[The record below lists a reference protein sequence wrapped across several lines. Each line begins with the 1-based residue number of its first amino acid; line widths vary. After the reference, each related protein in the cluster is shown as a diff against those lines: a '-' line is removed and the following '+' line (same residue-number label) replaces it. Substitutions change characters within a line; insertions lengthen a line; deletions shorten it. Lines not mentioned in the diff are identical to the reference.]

1 MVIKNKNKMIYEPP
15 NACFIKKDA
24 IWCCLVN
31 SFTLSENSF
40 VESEKQNQDEERRD
54 GLRRRKKVCA

>member
-1 MVIKNKNKMIYEPP
+1 MIYEPP

-24 IWCCLVN
+24 MLMLFN

-40 VESEKQNQDEERRD
+40 VESEKQNQDEERCRD
-54 GLRRRKKVCA
+54 GFWEEEKKKVCA